1 MASCSAGPSIGSRR
15 RQREP
20 SGSQR
25 CPTSSLSTTAHTAPP
40 RSCSPPKTTQLIPFQ
55 PRLILA
61 RRPIK
66 MQRVQCTSPPSTPW
80 SINYEKIQT
89 HPLNRTRKTT
99 PRLRRIPISGALF
112 APSVILN
119 EPSGS
124 AARGASPGLMSNV
137 PASLGLVRPK
147 HRHGNAWNAD
157 SLRRQKSRYLSP
169 RL

>member
-1 MASCSAGPSIGSRR
+1 MASCSAGPSIGSWR

-40 RSCSPPKTTQLIPFQ
+40 RSCSPPKTTQSRLIP
-55 PRLILA
+55 A
-61 RRPIK
+61 RQPIK

-80 SINYEKIQT
+80 SINYGKIQT

-99 PRLRRIPISGALF
+99 PRLRRIPTSGALS
-112 APSVILN
+112 APSVIPN

-147 HRHGNAWNAD
+147 HRHGNAPTAD
-157 SLRRQKSRYLSP
+157 SPLRQKFRYLSP